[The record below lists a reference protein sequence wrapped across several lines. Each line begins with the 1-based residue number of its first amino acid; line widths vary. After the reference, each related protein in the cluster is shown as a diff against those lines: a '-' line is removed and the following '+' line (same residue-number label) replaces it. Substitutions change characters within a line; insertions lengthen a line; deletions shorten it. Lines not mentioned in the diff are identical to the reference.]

1 MNQNETV
8 TDDIS
13 FVEMAKTIVIRKW
26 WFLAIFILVFLAA
39 VGIAYKQKK
48 SQPIQMVRY
57 SSFYSVGYMAP
68 AYTFEPLGAIEVE
81 IREIHAQKKNPNIP
95 VEVEHEI
102 LRMGNL
108 IKIHTVIPNSENTEK
123 YAKEI
128 QEFHAS
134 ILEPVLKRHETLFN
148 TIRENNT
155 GKGNGSNFVT
165 TPSSI
170 LSLAQK
176 TDYSQSTSKFTPG
189 KTIMVGTLLAIVF
202 GLFGV
207 FLLEFILVVKKS
219 IRSTN

>member
-1 MNQNETV
+1 MNQNEII

-13 FVEMAKTIVIRKW
+13 FVEMAKTIVLRKW
-26 WFLAIFILVFLAA
+26 WFLTIFSFVFLVS

-95 VEVEHEI
+95 IDIEHEI

-108 IKIHTVIPNSENTEK
+108 IKVHTVISNLENTEK

-128 QEFHAS
+128 QEFHAG
-134 ILEPVLKRHETLFN
+134 ILEPVLKRHEKLFN
-148 TIRENNT
+148 TLRENNN
-155 GKGNGSNFVT
+155 GKGNGTNFVT

-176 TDYSQSTSKFTPG
+176 TEYSQPTSKFTPS
-189 KTIMVGTLLAIVF
+189 KTILVGALIAFVL

-207 FLLEFILVVKKS
+207 FILEFILIVKKS
-219 IRSTN
+219 MKVTN

>member
-8 TDDIS
+8 AADIS
-13 FVEMAKTIVIRKW
+13 FVEMAKTLVLRKW
-26 WFLAIFILVFLAA
+26 WFLGIFVFVFLLSL
-39 VGIAYKQKK
+39 GIAYKQKN
-48 SQPIQMVRY
+48 SPYLQMVRY

-81 IREIHAQKKNPNIP
+81 IREIYAQKKNPTIP
-95 VEVEHEI
+95 IEIEHEI

-108 IKIHTVIPNSENTEK
+108 IKIHTVISNAENTEK

-128 QEFHAS
+128 QEFHLA
-134 ILEPVLKRHETLFN
+134 ILEPILKRHEKLFN
-148 TIRENNT
+148 SIRENNT
-155 GKGNGSNFVT
+155 GKGNGSTMVT

-176 TDYSQSTSKFTPG
+176 TEFSQPTSKFTPS
-189 KTIMVGTLLAIVF
+189 KTILVGVLIAVVL

-207 FLLEFILVVKKS
+207 FVLEFILTVKKS
-219 IRSTN
+219 LLVSN

>member
-8 TDDIS
+8 AADIS
-13 FVEMAKTIVIRKW
+13 FVEMAKTLVLRKW
-26 WFLAIFILVFLAA
+26 WFLGIFVFVFLLSL
-39 VGIAYKQKK
+39 GIAYKQKN
-48 SQPIQMVRY
+48 SPHLQMVRY

-81 IREIHAQKKNPNIP
+81 IREIYAQKKNPTIP
-95 VEVEHEI
+95 IEIEHEI

-108 IKIHTVIPNSENTEK
+108 IKIHTVISNAENTEK

-128 QEFHAS
+128 QEFHLA
-134 ILEPVLKRHETLFN
+134 ILEPILKRHEKLFN
-148 TIRENNT
+148 SIRENNT
-155 GKGNGSNFVT
+155 GKGNGSTMVT

-176 TDYSQSTSKFTPG
+176 TEFSQPTSKFTPS
-189 KTIMVGTLLAIVF
+189 KTILVGVLIAVVL

-207 FLLEFILVVKKS
+207 FVLEFILTVKKS
-219 IRSTN
+219 LLVSN